1 MQLKLNFYL
10 FEIEWYNITM
20 FYVIVMIAHKE
31 IIYKIEEKG
40 NEKEMKACQYKKSM
54 KHKIG

>member
-1 MQLKLNFYL
+1 
-10 FEIEWYNITM
+10 M

-40 NEKEMKACQYKKSM
+40 NEKEMKACQYKKNQWNT
-54 KHKIG
+54 KEGGNRRKAGQKDKI